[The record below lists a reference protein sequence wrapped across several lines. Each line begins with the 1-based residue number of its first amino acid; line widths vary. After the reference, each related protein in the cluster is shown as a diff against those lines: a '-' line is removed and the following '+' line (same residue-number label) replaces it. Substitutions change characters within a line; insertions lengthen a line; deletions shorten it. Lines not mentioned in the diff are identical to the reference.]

1 MNFSYLKLILFL
13 FGCTTLQIAQ
23 AQERWSLNDAVDYA
37 LQNAWDLKTS
47 DLDIRDAEEQ
57 IREYRAIGL
66 PQIDGKLDYQR
77 FIELPTSI
85 IPAGSFGPNNP
96 PEDLPVQF
104 GVNNNIN
111 AGVELSTMLLDGSYF
126 IGLKA
131 IRQYRDLAQKE
142 KRLTEFELKYA
153 VREAFYAVLLAKKAR
168 TVLEANIEN
177 LEKSL
182 EETRAFY
189 ENGFLEKL
197 DVDRLELSLRNLR
210 TELKNQDRMIQL
222 AKNALKFRMNY
233 SQDKE
238 ISLEGDLYDYV
249 EDESLVSDLVG
260 ISPTPERRPEFKL
273 LQANLMLQSLDIKQN
288 KYRRYPKIFGFAS
301 YTEQLQGNRISDS
314 QWFPNSLVG
323 FNLSV
328 PIFSAWDTQAKIDR
342 AEIAYE
348 KVQIQLSQFQAAN
361 AMEVRNATINMQQS
375 REILEDRQASVEQ
388 AREIY
393 VIAQIKFKE
402 GVGSSVELTQAEREL
417 YNAQGQNIQAAHQL
431 LVAQME
437 LDKAL
442 GI

>member
-1 MNFSYLKLILFL
+1 MNFLHPRLVLILFGFSAL
-13 FGCTTLQIAQ
+13 LNSQ
-23 AQERWSLNDAVDYA
+23 AQESFNLDDAVNYA
-37 LQNAWDLKTS
+37 LQNAWDLKTN

-66 PQIDGKLDYQR
+66 PQIDGNLDYQR

-96 PEDLPVQF
+96 EEDLPVQF

-111 AGVELSTMLLDGSYF
+111 AGVQLNTMLLDGSYF

-131 IRQYRDLAQKE
+131 IRQYRDLTQKE
-142 KRLTEFELKYA
+142 RRLTEFELRYA
-153 VREAFYAVLLAKKAR
+153 VRDAFYSVLLAKKAR

-222 AKNALKFRMNY
+222 AKNALKFRINY

-238 ISLEGDLYDYV
+238 ITLEGDLYDYV
-249 EDESLVSDLVG
+249 EDESLVSDLKG

-273 LQANLMLQSLDIKQN
+273 LQANLTLQSLDIKQN
-288 KYRRYPKIFGFAS
+288 KYRRFPKIFGFAS

-328 PIFSAWDTQAKIDR
+328 PIFSAW
-342 AEIAYE
+342 
-348 KVQIQLSQFQAAN
+348 
-361 AMEVRNATINMQQS
+361 
-375 REILEDRQASVEQ
+375 
-388 AREIY
+388 
-393 VIAQIKFKE
+393 
-402 GVGSSVELTQAEREL
+402 
-417 YNAQGQNIQAAHQL
+417 
-431 LVAQME
+431 
-437 LDKAL
+437 
-442 GI
+442 